1 MMAALRNIVDSA
13 RNYGAKAT
21 GLLFER
27 AEMLVVWQWLLLALV
42 PLLIVLLY
50 FLKLKRQPLQV
61 PSTYLWHKSIEDL
74 HVNSV
79 WQRLRQSLLLY
90 LQLLFIAL
98 VAWTLLRPT
107 IQGKRLIGDRFIFL
121 VDNSASMGATD
132 VAPTRLDEAKKR
144 AGELID
150 EMRTGDVAMLVSF
163 SDGAKIEQ
171 SFSEDPRE
179 LRRRLDAIKQT
190 DRSTSLAEALRVAAG
205 LANPGRSSNRE
216 DAGDVQVAEAEP
228 ATLYIFSDGKFP
240 KVKDFS
246 LGHLAEKGREPNY
259 VIIGEPDATNVAIGA
274 FTTGRQEANPD
285 HLQVF
290 ARLDNHCAEKVSV
303 IAELSLNGELID
315 AKPIDIEPGDS
326 TGVEYD
332 PDKVETG
339 VLKLSIDAK
348 DALAI
353 DNVAWTTINARRR
366 GKVLFVTPE
375 NKPLEFALNTDRVRE
390 LADVTQRTP
399 DFLAQPDYRKQAD
412 GGGYDL
418 VIYDRCRPEQ
428 MPQANTLFIGRLPLS
443 DGWRAG
449 EMADVP
455 QIIDVEQGH
464 PLMQIVEMG
473 NVLIVEGTPLFPPSG
488 GTTLIDSQVGAMFAI
503 GPREGYE
510 DAVMGFMIVDQDKMG
525 TDWPRFASFPVFVLN
540 TIEYLAGTRSSLD
553 SGSVRPG
560 QPIAWRS
567 DTPAERI
574 QVRPPKGAP
583 FEVSRGALNTFNVTS
598 TADVW
603 VYEVRA
609 GDQALG
615 SFAVNL
621 FDGNESDVRPALE
634 LAVGDYK
641 VEGKTSREPAR
652 RDLWKI
658 VLLAALA
665 VLLAEWYIYNRRV
678 YV

>member
-1 MMAALRNIVDSA
+1 MMPALRNIVESA
-13 RNYGAKAT
+13 RNLGGKAT
-21 GLLFER
+21 GLLFES
-27 AEMLVVWQWLLLALV
+27 AGMLMVWQWLLLGLV
-42 PLLIVLLY
+42 PILIVLLY

-90 LQLLFIAL
+90 LQLLFIGL

-107 IQGKRLIGDRFIFL
+107 IQGKRLIGNRFIFL

-163 SDGAKIEQ
+163 CDGAKIEQ

-216 DAGDVQVAEAEP
+216 DANDVQVAEAEP
-228 ATLYIFSDGKFP
+228 AQLFIFSDGKFP

-246 LGHLAEKGREPNY
+246 FGHLEPVY
-259 VIIGEPDATNVAIGA
+259 VIIGELNAANVAIGA

-285 HLQVF
+285 QLQAF
-290 ARLDNHCAEKVSV
+290 ARLDNHGGEKVSV

-326 TGVEYD
+326 TGVEYN
-332 PDKVETG
+332 PDNVETG

-348 DALAI
+348 DVLAI
-353 DNVAWTTINARRR
+353 DNTAWTTINLRRR
-366 GKVLFVTPE
+366 GKVLFVTADD
-375 NKPLEFALNTDRVRE
+375 KPLEFALNTDRVRE

-399 DFLAQPDYRKQAD
+399 DFLAQPEYRKQAD
-412 GGGYDL
+412 GGGYDM

-428 MPQANTLFIGRLPLS
+428 MPQANTLFIGRLPLG
-443 DGWRAG
+443 DAWKAG
-449 EMADVP
+449 EKVDVP
-455 QIIDVEQGH
+455 QIIDVDQGH

-488 GTTLIDSQVGAMFAI
+488 GTTLIDTQAGAMFAI

-510 DAVMGFMIVDQDKMG
+510 DAVLGFAIIDQNNFVG
-525 TDWPRFASFPVFVLN
+525 TNWPIMPSFPVFVLN
-540 TIEYLAGTRSSLD
+540 VIEYLAGARTSLD
-553 SGSVRPG
+553 SGGVRPG
-560 QPIAWRS
+560 QPVAWRTDS
-567 DTPAERI
+567 PAERI
-574 QVRPPKGAP
+574 QVKPPKGIP
-583 FEVSRGALNTFNVTS
+583 FEVSRGLLNTFNVTS
-598 TADVW
+598 TAEVG

-609 GDQALG
+609 GDQGLG

-621 FDGNESDVRPALE
+621 FDTNESDVRPALE
-634 LAVGDYK
+634 LGVGDYK